1 MAYVANEP
9 TLIYN
14 LYIDCTCIYS
24 ARVLILINTQLAI
37 SEKLL
42 NIYTVPLSVMVVSL
56 SRLSLEVVTRIV

>member
-1 MAYVANEP
+1 MVYVANEP

-24 ARVLILINTQLAI
+24 AHVLILINTQLAI

-42 NIYTVPLSVMVVSL
+42 NIYTVPLLISDGNQLVQVKFGGGH
-56 SRLSLEVVTRIV
+56 